1 MSVIN
6 GNTRNGSLLKNDSL
20 PRSEQKNSVPKKSE
34 IPTFQE
40 NAKSLKT
47 KEAAQYL
54 NLSVRTFNQ
63 YVIDHEI
70 PFIEWSPRV
79 RRFFVGDLEKVALSR
94 RTKKQIY

>member
-6 GNTRNGSLLKNDSL
+6 GNTRKGSLFKNDSL
-20 PRSEQKNSVPKKSE
+20 LKSELKDSVPGKSE
-34 IPTFQE
+34 ALEIQE
-40 NAKSLKT
+40 SSKTLKT

-70 PFIEWSPRV
+70 PYIEWSPRV
-79 RRFFVGDLEKVALSR
+79 RRFLIGDLEKVALSR
-94 RTKKQIY
+94 RTKKQIH

>member
-1 MSVIN
+1 M
-6 GNTRNGSLLKNDSL
+6 LKN
-20 PRSEQKNSVPKKSE
+20 
-34 IPTFQE
+34 IPTSDSEKE
-40 NAKSLKT
+40 NQLREVPEFSSAKDKTQILKT

-70 PFIEWSPRV
+70 PFIQWSPRV
-79 RRFFVGDLEKVALSR
+79 RRFMIGDLDKVALSR

>member
-6 GNTRNGSLLKNDSL
+6 GSTRKGSLLKNDSL
-20 PRSEQKNSVPKKSE
+20 SRSEKKDSVSEKSE
-34 IPTFQE
+34 IPYEKNDTRT
-40 NAKSLKT
+40 LKT

-63 YVIDHEI
+63 YVLDHEI

-79 RRFFVGDLEKVALSR
+79 RRFLVNDLEKVALSR